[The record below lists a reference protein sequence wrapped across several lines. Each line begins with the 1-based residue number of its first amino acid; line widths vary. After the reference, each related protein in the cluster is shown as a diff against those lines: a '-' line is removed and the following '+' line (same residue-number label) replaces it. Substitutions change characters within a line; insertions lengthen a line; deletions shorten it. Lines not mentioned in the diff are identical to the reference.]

1 MVYAKQNLNF
11 QRAFRKE
18 ITMTLFLRLAWR
30 NIWRHRRRTVI
41 IMLAMG
47 LSLGMMMFYDGLM
60 DGFNNAIAGN
70 AVRVLGGNV
79 QVHAAG
85 YREKVDSNPLLP
97 LSDDSA
103 IVKAAL
109 AQPNVIAAARRIQTG
124 GLVSNREGAF
134 PMSIIGIEPEAEAPV
149 SLIAEHIVD
158 GRYVEATDEDS
169 ILIGK
174 GLAEAL
180 ALKVGDRV
188 TMVGSDIH
196 KQNRQRTM
204 TVIGIYDIG
213 IPSMEKGTSYISLAE
228 AQNLFGL
235 RGQSTEVQITL
246 KRVGAE
252 SAVVNALTPL
262 FPGYE
267 VESWA
272 KNYPELSNAVGRKN
286 IVMDIF
292 SVIIVIIA
300 GIGILNLLMMA
311 IYERTR
317 EIGLLGAMGLKP
329 RQIATTFILEGALI
343 GFVGVIVGIAFGLIT
358 NISLMQVGMDYSQ
371 FAGVT
376 DYMALISGKV
386 YPTLGIA
393 KLPMRA
399 IIIFVI
405 AALAALIPAMIASRR
420 EPSEALHHV

>member
-1 MVYAKQNLNF
+1 MNLY
-11 QRAFRKE
+11 
-18 ITMTLFLRLAWR
+18 LRLAWR

-41 IMLAMG
+41 IVLAMG

-79 QVHAAG
+79 QVHAEG

-97 LSDDSA
+97 LEDDMA
-103 IVKAAL
+103 IVNAAL
-109 AQPNVIAAARRIQTG
+109 SQPHVIAASRRIQTG
-124 GLVSNREGAF
+124 GLITNREGAF
-134 PMSIIGIEPEAEAPV
+134 PMTIIGIDPEAEAPV

-158 GRYVEATDEDS
+158 GRYVEATDEDAV
-169 ILIGK
+169 LIGK
-174 GLAEAL
+174 GLADSL

-213 IPSMEKGTSYISLAE
+213 IPSMEKATSYISLSE
-228 AQNLFGL
+228 AQNWFEL

-246 KRVGAE
+246 ERVGTE
-252 SAVVNALTPL
+252 SALVAALTPQL
-262 FPGYE
+262 PGYE
-267 VESWA
+267 VESWS
-272 KNYPELSNAVGRKN
+272 NTYPELGNAVGRKN

-292 SVIIVIIA
+292 SIIIVMIA
-300 GIGILNLLMMA
+300 GIGILNLLLMA

-329 RQIATTFILEGALI
+329 REIATTFILEGALM
-343 GFVGVIVGIAFGLIT
+343 GVVGVLAGVAFGLIT
-358 NISLMQVGMDYSQ
+358 NLSLMQVGMDYSQ

-386 YPTLGIA
+386 YPTLGVS

-405 AALAALIPAMIASRR
+405 AALAALIPAIIASKR

>member
-1 MVYAKQNLNF
+1 
-11 QRAFRKE
+11 
-18 ITMTLFLRLAWR
+18 MTLYLRLAWR

-41 IMLAMG
+41 IVLAMG
-47 LSLGMMMFYDGLM
+47 LSLSMMMFYDGLI
-60 DGFNNAIAGN
+60 DGFNQAIAGN
-70 AVRVLGGNV
+70 AVRVLGGNI
-79 QVHAAG
+79 QVHAEG

-97 LSDDSA
+97 LTDDSA
-103 IVKAAL
+103 ILQAAL
-109 AQPNVIAAARRIQTG
+109 TQPDVIAASRRIQTG
-124 GLVSNREGAF
+124 GLVSNSEGAF
-134 PMSIIGIEPEAEAPV
+134 PMTIIGIEPEAEAPV

-158 GRYVEATDEDS
+158 GRFLESTDEDS

-174 GLAEAL
+174 GLADAL
-180 ALKVGDRV
+180 ALNIGDRI

-213 IPSMEKGTSYISLAE
+213 IPSMEKATLYISLTE
-228 AQNLFGL
+228 AQSLFSL
-235 RGQSTEVQITL
+235 NGQSTEVQITL
-246 KRVGAE
+246 KKVGTE
-252 SAVVNALTPL
+252 SKVVAALASAL
-262 FPGYE
+262 PGYE

-272 KNYPELSNAVGRKN
+272 NNYPELGNAVGRKN

-292 SVIIVIIA
+292 SVIIVMIA

-329 RQIATTFILEGALI
+329 GQIATTFILEGILI
-343 GFVGVIVGIAFGLIT
+343 GVVGVIAGVAMGLAI

-371 FAGVT
+371 FAGIT
-376 DYMALISGKV
+376 DYMALISGRV
-386 YPTLGIA
+386 YPTLGVS
-393 KLPMRA
+393 KLFGRA
-399 IIIFVI
+399 VIMLVI

>member
-1 MVYAKQNLNF
+1 
-11 QRAFRKE
+11 
-18 ITMTLFLRLAWR
+18 MTLYLRLAWR

-41 IMLAMG
+41 IVLAMG

-60 DGFNNAIAGN
+60 DGFNDAIAGN

-79 QVHAAG
+79 QVHAQG

-97 LSDDSA
+97 LEDDA
-103 IVKAAL
+103 AVVKAAL

-134 PMSIIGIEPEAEAPV
+134 SMSIIGIEPEAEAPV

-158 GRYVEATDEDS
+158 GRYLESTDEDA
-169 ILIGK
+169 ILIGR
-174 GLAEAL
+174 GLADAL
-180 ALKVGDRV
+180 AIQVGDRV

-213 IPSMEKGTSYISLAE
+213 IPSMEKGTSYISLTE
-228 AQNLFGL
+228 AQNLFNL

-246 KRVGAE
+246 KRVGLE
-252 SAVVNALTPL
+252 SAVVAALAPSL
-262 FPGYE
+262 PGYE
-267 VESWA
+267 VESWE
-272 KNYPELSNAVGRKN
+272 KNYPELGNAVGRKN

-292 SVIIVIIA
+292 SVVIVMIA
-300 GIGILNLLMMA
+300 GIGILNLLLMA

-329 RQIATTFILEGALI
+329 RQIATTFILEGTLI
-343 GFVGVIVGIAFGLIT
+343 GVVGLIAGIAIGLLT
-358 NISLMQVGMDYSQ
+358 NLSLMQVGMDYSQ

-376 DYMALISGKV
+376 EYMALISGKV
-386 YPTLGIA
+386 YPTLGTD
-393 KLPMRA
+393 KLVGRA
-399 IIIFVI
+399 TTILII

>member
-1 MVYAKQNLNF
+1 MNLY
-11 QRAFRKE
+11 
-18 ITMTLFLRLAWR
+18 LRLAWR

-41 IMLAMG
+41 IVLAMA

-60 DGFNNAIAGN
+60 DGFNDAIAGN

-79 QVHAAG
+79 QVHAEG
-85 YREKVDSNPLLP
+85 YREKVESNPLLP
-97 LSDDSA
+97 LDDDTA
-103 IVKAAL
+103 IVQAAL
-109 AQPNVIAAARRIQTG
+109 AQPDVIAAARRIQTG
-124 GLVSNREGAF
+124 GLVSNSEGAF
-134 PMSIIGIEPEAEAPV
+134 SLSIIGIEPEAEAPV

-158 GRYVEATDEDS
+158 GRYLETADEDV

-174 GLAEAL
+174 GLADAL
-180 ALKVGDRV
+180 AINVGDRI
-188 TMVGSDIH
+188 TMVGSDVH

-213 IPSMEKGTSYISLAE
+213 IPSMEKATLYISLAE
-228 AQNLFGL
+228 AQSLFNLPGK
-235 RGQSTEVQITL
+235 STEVQVTL
-246 KRVGAE
+246 KKVGKE
-252 SAVVNALTPL
+252 SSIVAALSSAL
-262 FPGYE
+262 PGYE

-272 KNYPELSNAVGRKN
+272 NNYPELGNAVGRKN

-292 SVIIVIIA
+292 SVIIVMIA
-300 GIGILNLLMMA
+300 GIGILNLLLMA

-329 RQIATTFILEGALI
+329 GQIATTFILEGILI
-343 GFVGVIVGIAFGLIT
+343 GVVGVFTGVAMGLAI
-358 NISLMQVGMDYSQ
+358 NLSLMQVGMDYSQ

-376 DYMALISGKV
+376 DYMALISGRV
-386 YPTLGIA
+386 YPTLGVN
-393 KLPMRA
+393 KLFMRA
-399 IIIFVI
+399 MIMLVI

>member
-1 MVYAKQNLNF
+1 MNLY
-11 QRAFRKE
+11 
-18 ITMTLFLRLAWR
+18 LRLAWR

-41 IMLAMG
+41 IVLAMG
-47 LSLGMMMFYDGLM
+47 LSLAMMMFYDGLM

-79 QVHAAG
+79 QVHAEG

-97 LSDDSA
+97 LTDDMA
-103 IVKAAL
+103 VVQAAL
-109 AQPNVIAAARRIQTG
+109 AQPNVIAASRRIQTG
-124 GLVSNREGAF
+124 GLISNREGAF
-134 PMSIIGIEPEAEAPV
+134 PMTIIGIDAEAEAPV

-158 GRYVEATDEDS
+158 GRYIENTDEDS
-169 ILIGK
+169 ILIGQ
-174 GLAEAL
+174 GLADAL
-180 ALKVGDRV
+180 SIQVGDRI

-246 KRVGAE
+246 KRVGTE
-252 SAVVNALTPL
+252 GAVVNALTPL
-262 FPGYE
+262 LPGYE

-272 KNYPELSNAVGRKN
+272 NNYPELGNAVGRKN

-292 SVIIVIIA
+292 SVIIVMIA
-300 GIGILNLLMMA
+300 GIGILNLLLMA
-311 IYERTR
+311 VYERTR

-343 GFVGVIVGIAFGLIT
+343 GFVGVIAGIVFGLIT
-358 NISLMQVGMDYSQ
+358 NLSLMQVGMDYTQ
-371 FAGVT
+371 FAGIT

-386 YPTLGIA
+386 YPTLGIS

-405 AALAALIPAMIASRR
+405 AALAALIPAMIASKR

>member
-1 MVYAKQNLNF
+1 MQLYLK
-11 QRAFRKE
+11 
-18 ITMTLFLRLAWR
+18 LAWR

-41 IMLAMG
+41 IALAMG

-60 DGFNNAIAGN
+60 DGFNDAIAGN

-97 LSDDSA
+97 LADDSA
-103 IVKAAL
+103 VLQAAL
-109 AQPNVIAAARRIQTG
+109 AQPDVIAAGRRIQTG
-124 GLVSNREGAF
+124 GLVSNSEGAF
-134 PMSIIGIEPEAEAPV
+134 SLSIIGIEPEAEAPV
-149 SLIAEHIVD
+149 SLIAEHIVA
-158 GRYVEATDEDS
+158 GRYLESTDEDS

-174 GLAEAL
+174 GLADAL
-180 ALKVGDRV
+180 LLEVGDRI
-188 TMVGSDIH
+188 TMVGSDVH

-213 IPSMEKGTSYISLAE
+213 IPSMEKSTLYISLAE
-228 AQNLFGL
+228 AQTLFGL
-235 RGQSTEVQITL
+235 PGQSTEVQITL
-246 KRVGAE
+246 KKVGTE
-252 SAVVNALTPL
+252 SKVVNALSAVL
-262 FPGYE
+262 PGYE
-267 VESWA
+267 VESWSN
-272 KNYPELSNAVGRKN
+272 NYPELGNAVGRKN

-292 SVIIVIIA
+292 SVIIVVIA

-329 RQIATTFILEGALI
+329 REVATIFIMEGMLI
-343 GFVGVIVGIAFGLIT
+343 GFVGVITGVVMGLGINL
-358 NISLMQVGMDYSQ
+358 SLMQVGMDYSQ
-371 FAGVT
+371 FAGIT

-386 YPTLGIA
+386 YPTLGVS
-393 KLPMRA
+393 KLGMRVA
-399 IIIFVI
+399 IMLIV
-405 AALAALIPAMIASRR
+405 AALAALIPAIFASRR

>member
-1 MVYAKQNLNF
+1 MSLY
-11 QRAFRKE
+11 
-18 ITMTLFLRLAWR
+18 LRLAWR
-30 NIWRHRRRTVI
+30 NLWRHRRRTVI
-41 IMLAMG
+41 IVLAMG

-60 DGFNNAIAGN
+60 DGFNDAIAGN

-79 QVHAAG
+79 QVHAEG

-97 LSDDSA
+97 LTDDMSV
-103 IVKAAL
+103 VKAAL
-109 AQPNVIAAARRIQTG
+109 SQPDVIAAARRIQTS

-134 PMSIIGIEPEAEAPV
+134 SMSIIGIDPDAEASV
-149 SLIAEHIVD
+149 SLIAEHIVE
-158 GRYVEATDEDS
+158 GRYLEAADEDS
-169 ILIGK
+169 ILIGQ
-174 GLAEAL
+174 GLADAL
-180 ALKVGDRV
+180 AIGVGDRV

-213 IPSMEKGTSYISLAE
+213 IASMEKGTSYISLTE
-228 AQNLFGL
+228 AQNLFNL
-235 RGQSTEVQITL
+235 RDQSTEVQIIL
-246 KRVGAE
+246 KRVGLETGVIA
-252 SAVVNALTPL
+252 ALAPAL
-262 FPGYE
+262 PGYE

-272 KNYPELSNAVGRKN
+272 NNYPELGNAVGRKN

-292 SVIIVIIA
+292 SVIIIMIA

-317 EIGLLGAMGLKP
+317 AIGLLGAMGLKP
-329 RQIATTFILEGALI
+329 RQIATTFILEGTLI
-343 GFVGVIVGIAFGLIT
+343 GVVGVIAGIAIGLLT
-358 NISLMQVGMDYSQ
+358 NLSLMQVGMDYSQ

-376 DYMALISGKV
+376 EYMALISGKV
-386 YPTLGIA
+386 YPTLG
-393 KLPMRA
+393 LSRLFGRA
-399 IIIFVI
+399 STILII

>member
-1 MVYAKQNLNF
+1 MALY
-11 QRAFRKE
+11 
-18 ITMTLFLRLAWR
+18 LRLAWR

-41 IMLAMG
+41 IALAMG

-60 DGFNNAIAGN
+60 DGFNDAIAGN

-79 QVHAAG
+79 QVHAEG

-97 LSDDSA
+97 LTDDSA
-103 IVKAAL
+103 IVQAAL
-109 AQPNVIAAARRIQTG
+109 SQPNVIAASRRIQTG
-124 GLVSNREGAF
+124 GLVSNSEGAF
-134 PMSIIGIEPEAEAPV
+134 SLNIIGIEPDAEAPV

-158 GRYVEATDEDS
+158 GRYLAPTDEDS
-169 ILIGK
+169 ILIGQ

-180 ALKVGDRV
+180 ALKVGDRI

-213 IPSMEKGTSYISLAE
+213 IPSMEKGTLYISLAE

-235 RGQSTEVQITL
+235 PNQTTEVQITL
-246 KRVGAE
+246 KKVGTE
-252 SAVVNALTPL
+252 SQIVSALSSAL
-262 FPGYE
+262 PGYE

-272 KNYPELSNAVGRKN
+272 NNYPELGNAVGRKN

-292 SVIIVIIA
+292 SVIIVMIA

-329 RQIATTFILEGALI
+329 REVATIFILEGALI
-343 GFVGVIVGIAFGLIT
+343 GFVGVLTGIVMGLGI
-358 NISLMQVGMDYSQ
+358 NVSLMQVGMDYSQ
-371 FAGVT
+371 FAGIT
-376 DYMALISGKV
+376 DYMALISGRV
-386 YPTLGIA
+386 YPTLGVN
-393 KLPMRA
+393 KLFERA
-399 IIIFVI
+399 VIILVI
-405 AALAALIPAMIASRR
+405 AALAALIPAVIASRR

>member
-1 MVYAKQNLNF
+1 MNLY
-11 QRAFRKE
+11 
-18 ITMTLFLRLAWR
+18 LRLAWR
-30 NIWRHRRRTVI
+30 NIWRHRRRTI
-41 IMLAMG
+41 IIVLAMG
-47 LSLGMMMFYDGLM
+47 LSLAMMMFYDGLM
-60 DGFNNAIAGN
+60 DGFNQAIAGN
-70 AVRVLGGNV
+70 AVRVLGGNI

-97 LSDDSA
+97 LTDDSA

-109 AQPNVIAAARRIQTG
+109 TQPNVIAASRRIQTG

-134 PMSIIGIEPEAEAPV
+134 PLSIIGIDPEAEKEV

-158 GRYVEATDEDS
+158 GRYVEPTDGDS
-169 ILIGK
+169 VLIGK
-174 GLAEAL
+174 GLADAL
-180 ALKVGDRV
+180 ALEVGDRV
-188 TMVGSDIH
+188 TLVGSDIH

-213 IPSMEKGTSYISLAE
+213 IPSMEKATVYISLAE
-228 AQNLFGL
+228 AQSLFNLNGK
-235 RGQSTEVQITL
+235 STEVQITL
-246 KRVGAE
+246 KQVGTE

-262 FPGYE
+262 LPGYE

-272 KNYPELSNAVGRKN
+272 NNYPELSNAVGRKN

-292 SVIIVIIA
+292 SIIIVMIA

-343 GFVGVIVGIAFGLIT
+343 GFVGVIAGIVMGLIT
-358 NISLMQVGMDYSQ
+358 NLSLMQVGMDYSQ

-386 YPTLGIA
+386 YPTLGVSR
-393 KLPMRA
+393 LLMRA
-399 IIIFVI
+399 TIIFVI
-405 AALAALIPAMIASRR
+405 AALAALIPAMLASRR

>member
-1 MVYAKQNLNF
+1 MNLY
-11 QRAFRKE
+11 
-18 ITMTLFLRLAWR
+18 LRLAWR
-30 NIWRHRRRTVI
+30 NIWRHRRRTI
-41 IMLAMG
+41 IIVLAMG

-60 DGFNNAIAGN
+60 DGFNDAIAGN

-79 QVHAAG
+79 QVHAEG

-97 LSDDSA
+97 LTNDTA
-103 IVKAAL
+103 VVQAAL
-109 AQPNVIAAARRIQTG
+109 AQPNVIAASRRIQTS
-124 GLVSNREGAF
+124 GLISNHEGAF
-134 PMSIIGIEPEAEAPV
+134 PMQIIGIEPEVEAPV

-158 GRYVEATDEDS
+158 GRNLQATDEDS
-169 ILIGK
+169 VLIGK
-174 GLAEAL
+174 GLADAL
-180 ALKVGDRV
+180 SLKVGDRV

-213 IPSMEKGTSYISLAE
+213 IPSMEKGTTYISLTE
-228 AQNLFGL
+228 AQNLFNL

-246 KRVGAE
+246 KKVGTE

-262 FPGYE
+262 LPGYE

-329 RQIATTFILEGALI
+329 HQIATTFILEGALI
-343 GFVGVIVGIAFGLIT
+343 GFVGVIAGIAFGLMT
-358 NISLMQVGMDYSQ
+358 NLSLMQVGMDYSQ
-371 FAGVT
+371 FAGIT

-386 YPTLGIA
+386 YPTLGVS
-393 KLPMRA
+393 KLFMRA
-399 IIIFVI
+399 VIILVI
-405 AALAALIPAMIASRR
+405 AALAALIPAIIASRR

>member
-1 MVYAKQNLNF
+1 MNLY
-11 QRAFRKE
+11 
-18 ITMTLFLRLAWR
+18 LRLAWR

-41 IMLAMG
+41 IVLAMG

-79 QVHAAG
+79 QVHAEG

-97 LSDDSA
+97 LTDDMA
-103 IVKAAL
+103 VVQAAL
-109 AQPNVIAAARRIQTG
+109 AQPNVIAASRRIQTG
-124 GLVSNREGAF
+124 GLISNREGAF
-134 PMSIIGIEPEAEAPV
+134 TMAIIGIDAEAEAPV

-158 GRYVEATDEDS
+158 GRYVENTDEDT

-174 GLAEAL
+174 GLADAL
-180 ALKVGDRV
+180 SIKVGDRI

-213 IPSMEKGTSYISLAE
+213 IPSMEKATSYISLAE

-235 RGQSTEVQITL
+235 RDQSTEVQITL
-246 KRVGAE
+246 KRVGTE
-252 SAVVNALTPL
+252 SAIVNALTPL
-262 FPGYE
+262 LPGYE

-272 KNYPELSNAVGRKN
+272 NNYPELGNAVGRKN

-292 SVIIVIIA
+292 SVIIVMIA

-329 RQIATTFILEGALI
+329 REIATTFILEGALI
-343 GFVGVIVGIAFGLIT
+343 GFVGVIAGIVMGLMI
-358 NISLMQVGMDYSQ
+358 NLSLMQVGMDYSQ
-371 FAGVT
+371 FAGIT

-386 YPTLGIA
+386 YPTLGVS

-405 AALAALIPAMIASRR
+405 AALAALVPAIIASRR